1 MPETAT
7 ETLDDD
13 ELDLSPEVLTLLMRR
28 RYATAAL
35 ASPGNGHDGDRRH
48 RRAPT
53 PGHRAPV

>member
-7 ETLDDD
+7 ETLD

-28 RYATAAL
+28 RSATAAL
-35 ASPGNGHDGDRRH
+35 ASPGNGRDGDRRH